1 MKKLLVWVAIIGVGA
16 WAYNHYKKSENS
28 KPKLK

>member
-1 MKKLLVWVAIIGVGA
+1 MKKLFVWVAIIGVGA
-16 WAYNHYKKSENS
+16 WAYNNYMKNEQS